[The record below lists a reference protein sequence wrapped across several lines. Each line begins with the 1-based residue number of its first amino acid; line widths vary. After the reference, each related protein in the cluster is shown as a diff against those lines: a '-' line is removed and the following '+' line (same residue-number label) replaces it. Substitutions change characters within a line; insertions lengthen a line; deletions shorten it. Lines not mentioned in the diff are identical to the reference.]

1 MANLTLLEQRKIEA
15 NVLVPVIRAFE
26 SGCGKKDAHDIVR
39 KVIEEIALK
48 QGQELAEKGTGTPM
62 DKLEL
67 LIPRFCEGGAME
79 LEMLHKSAD
88 AYDFNVTRCRYAEFY
103 KEMSVPDLGFVLS
116 CSRDFAL
123 TTGISRKLELSR
135 TKTIMQGDTFCD
147 FRFRIKK

>member
-26 SGCGKKDAHDIVR
+26 SRFGKKDAHDIVR
-39 KVIEEIALK
+39 KVIEQIALK
-48 QGQELAEKGTGTPM
+48 QGQDLADKGAGTPM

-79 LEMLHKSAD
+79 LEMLHQSAD

-103 KEMSVPDLGFVLS
+103 KEMGVPDLGFVLS

-123 TTGISRKLELSR
+123 TKGISGKLELFR
-135 TKTIMQGDTFCD
+135 TKTIMQGNTFCD